1 MVLCVLRLKKMLLSF
16 NHTTKNVTA
25 HFTIDVEH
33 CTHIHSTVVLYSRT
47 SYAPV

>member
-33 CTHIHSTVVLYSRT
+33 CTHIPLLFLYSRT
-47 SYAPV
+47 GYAPV